1 MRPSLVLMESR
12 IWIVGGVICGG
23 DVNCQEE
30 VEVFIPR
37 SNTIKSIS
45 VKGLPETNYGAAVI
59 V

>member
-1 MRPSLVLMESR
+1 MRPSLIQMENR

-23 DVNCQEE
+23 DRDCQEE

-37 SNTIKSIS
+37 TNTLKLTS

>member
-1 MRPSLVLMESR
+1 MENR

-37 SNTIKSIS
+37 TNAIKSIQ
-45 VKGLPETNYGAAVI
+45 VKGLPEINYGAATI

>member
-1 MRPSLVLMESR
+1 MRPSLIPMENR

-37 SNTIKSIS
+37 SQTIKSTTI
-45 VKGLPETNYGAAVI
+45 KGLPETNYGAAVI